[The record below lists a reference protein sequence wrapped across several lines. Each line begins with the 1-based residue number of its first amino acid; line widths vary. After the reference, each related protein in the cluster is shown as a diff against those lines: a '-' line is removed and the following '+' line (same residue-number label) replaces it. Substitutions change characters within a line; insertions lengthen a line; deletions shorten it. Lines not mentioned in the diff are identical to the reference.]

1 MINKILRLRRNIAI
15 AIKENFYRR
24 LLSVLIYSLLMISA
38 RIDQPTPLLPR
49 NSIGV
54 LLHETAR
61 LLRRRF
67 EQKSRDLG
75 LTRSQ
80 WQVLVYLSRQQGARQ
95 SALAEQID
103 VEPITLGRIIDRL
116 EAAALVER
124 RNDPGDRRVWRLYL
138 TERANPLL
146 AELAP
151 IVEAAREEALA
162 GLSESDRAILIRAL
176 ETIRVNLGSTH
187 GADTT
192 NSDRSAKNDG

>member
-1 MINKILRLRRNIAI
+1 
-15 AIKENFYRR
+15 
-24 LLSVLIYSLLMISA
+24 MISA
-38 RIDQPTPLLPR
+38 RTDQSTPLLPR
-49 NSIGV
+49 NSVGV
-54 LLHETAR
+54 LLHEAAR

-67 EQKSRDLG
+67 EQKSRHLG

-103 VEPITLGRIIDRL
+103 VESITLGRIIDKL

-146 AELAP
+146 AKLAP
-151 IVEAAREEALA
+151 VVEETREEALS

-176 ETIRVNLGSTH
+176 ETIRLNLGSAH
-187 GADTT
+187 SADG
-192 NSDRSAKNDG
+192 DEHRSVGKP